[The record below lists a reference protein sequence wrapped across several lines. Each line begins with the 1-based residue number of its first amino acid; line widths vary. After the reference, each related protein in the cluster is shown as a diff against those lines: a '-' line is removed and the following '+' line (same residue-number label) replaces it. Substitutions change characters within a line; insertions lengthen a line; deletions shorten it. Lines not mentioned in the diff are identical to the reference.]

1 VLFLDEPTTG
11 LDPRGR
17 NEVWAAVR
25 AALVAGG
32 TTVLLTTQYLDEAD
46 QLADRVSVIDQGRV
60 IAEGTPDQLKSE
72 LGGDRIDVV
81 VSRADQLAALTR
93 RPASWHGRHRRRG
106 HRHLLFMVMVVLLF
120 GYLFGGAMTVPGGG
134 SYREFLLPGM
144 FALSMLF
151 GVEATMVAVTTD
163 AAKGVTDRF
172 RAMPMARSA
181 VVAGRGIA
189 DMLNSVLG
197 LGVLLACGLLVG
209 WRWHGSAAATLAAVG
224 LLLLRFALV
233 WVGVCLGLLVRNPEA
248 VVAVQVHVW
257 PLGFLSNAIAPTA
270 TMPGWLGVVAEWNR
284 CRPPSPP
291 PGSCSATP
299 VSAGSPGPAST
310 PSCRRWP
317 GPCSSWPC
325 SFPWRSTAG
334 SG

>member
-1 VLFLDEPTTG
+1 MSETAFPAPETPLARL
-11 LDPRGR
+11 R
-17 NEVWAAVR
+17 WAVADGWTMTQR
-25 AALVAGG
+25 DLAHWARQPAPLLVG
-32 TTVLLTTQYLDEAD
+32 
-46 QLADRVSVIDQGRV
+46 
-60 IAEGTPDQLKSE
+60 
-72 LGGDRIDVV
+72 
-81 VSRADQLAALTR
+81 
-93 RPASWHGRHRRRG
+93 
-106 HRHLLFMVMVVLLF
+106 LLFPVMMVLMF
-120 GYLFGGAMTVPGGG
+120 GFLFGGAMSVPGGG
-134 SYREFLLPGM
+134 DYREFLMPGM
-144 FALSMLF
+144 FAITMFF
-151 GVEATMVAVTTD
+151 GIEATMIAVTTD

-197 LGVLLACGLLVG
+197 LGVLLACWLLVG

-248 VVAVQVHVW
+248 VVAVQVLVW